1 MFVLC
6 ALFVVLCEDM
16 MNTDRRTEVLE
27 QLAAVIARHRLTAPA
42 RIALDIV
49 APLGFIASQ
58 VAQFVQPLTPAGR
71 WHEYVNALD
80 DEQGWLVLRRLVDQ
94 QDG

>member
-1 MFVLC
+1 
-6 ALFVVLCEDM
+6 
-16 MNTDRRTEVLE
+16 MNTDRRMEILH
-27 QLAAVIARHRLTAPA
+27 QLAAAIARHRLTAPA

-49 APLGFIASQ
+49 VPVGFIASQ

-71 WHEYVNALD
+71 WHEYVSALD
-80 DEQGWLVLRRLVDQ
+80 DEQGWFVLQSLVDQ